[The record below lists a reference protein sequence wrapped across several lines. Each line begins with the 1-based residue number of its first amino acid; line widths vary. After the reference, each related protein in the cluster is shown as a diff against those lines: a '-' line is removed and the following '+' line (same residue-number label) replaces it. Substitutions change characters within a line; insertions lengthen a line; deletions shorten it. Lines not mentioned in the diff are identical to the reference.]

1 MKAAIRLP
9 LFCTALAVIIAVPGA
24 GCRTKRPDKGIT
36 VIRTGPTGNIAQ
48 PGPIG
53 PGVASNAI
61 TPATEPATAT
71 PIAPPIPIEPITPP
85 QPPKL
90 VQPLDEGAL
99 PPIGDLFGMVPDKNA
114 FAPNTVRFDYDSAA
128 LKAKELPKL
137 KEVAVVLRN
146 SPGCKVVVDGH
157 CDERGT
163 EEYNRALGE
172 RRALKVREQLIKEGI
187 SSDRIYTRTYGK
199 DVPAALGH
207 DEASWTQNRRG
218 EFILLRP
225 PGGAGAR
232 TP

>member
-1 MKAAIRLP
+1 MNAALRLN
-9 LFCTALAVIIAVPGA
+9 LFAMALAVVIAAPA
-24 GCRTKRPDKGIT
+24 TGCRTKRPDKGIT
-36 VIRTGPTGNIAQ
+36 LIRTGPGSNVAS
-48 PGPIG
+48 PSPVG
-53 PGVASNAI
+53 PGM
-61 TPATEPATAT
+61 
-71 PIAPPIPIEPITPP
+71 
-85 QPPKL
+85 
-90 VQPLDEGAL
+90 L
-99 PPIGDLFGMVPDKNA
+99 PSPETLFGFEADKLA
-114 FAPNTVRFDYDSAA
+114 FRLNVVFFDYDSAA

-163 EEYNRALGE
+163 EEYNRSLGE

-187 SSDRIYTRTYGK
+187 SGDRIFTRTYGK

-207 DEASWTQNRRG
+207 DEAAWAQNRRG